1 MLQIIAALLSIIMGI
16 IVVVFGQEKRV
27 KPWFFLLCV
36 SCAVLTI
43 GHLVETRDEA
53 HTFIA
58 ARIVMTAALV
68 AAVAG
73 AKSATI
79 MCGITLHRAVWIAVM
94 EAALINIVTVLATDW
109 YFTGEII
116 RYPWGHFVAGRVE
129 FIVNP
134 LSVSG
139 IVTYAL
145 IVMFIHYRRAH
156 PLDKNRMFF
165 IIAAFTFLS
174 LTLFDYLPHFGIDV
188 FGGLVSAVSIPLF
201 LASFGYASLRYRL
214 IEFRAFLGRAAGYAI
229 LAILMIS
236 GYSVFM
242 EITRRLGIEPSKS
255 AAGAAGL
262 ILLIYATIGRVLPRL
277 VEKAVRQSEPD
288 YQKTLEEF
296 SSDVMNIW
304 DEKLLIEKTGGICT
318 SEFLCSSASMLDGSE
333 LAANELMKNLAL
345 KRQVLET
352 EIMRRRYSISEE
364 ALKSIELIVPLVHSN
379 NILGALALGKRKD
392 GRIFTRLAIQ
402 GFHTLGNIVTI
413 ALANSRA
420 AAEIQKRHQLDRYLA
435 PQVVESVLSGEAD
448 MIDRKQRVKVT
459 IFFSDLK
466 DFTKM
471 ADGMNPESLAS
482 VLNEYLSEM
491 AEIAFSHGGT
501 VDKFIGDAVM
511 VFFGAPV
518 GDDTARQARQCV
530 RMAVAMQCRIA
541 ELNRKWTEV
550 GLLAKGLVCRIGIHT
565 GDAIV
570 GSFGSSSRVDYTA
583 IGSSVNLASRLEGA
597 CRPGMILVSAETRD
611 QMGDEFRVT
620 PMGEVEVKGFSQP
633 VRVFEVDPGINPGDA
648 CI

>member
-1 MLQIIAALLSIIMGI
+1 MLQVIAAVLSIILGF
-16 IVVVFGQEKRV
+16 IVVLFGQEKRV

-43 GHLVETRDEA
+43 GHLVEITDEE

-68 AAVAG
+68 SAAAG
-73 AKSATI
+73 AMSATI
-79 MCGITLHRAVWIAVM
+79 MCGITLHRPIWIAIT
-94 EAALINIVTVLATDW
+94 AAAVINIVTVLATDW
-109 YFTGEII
+109 YFTGGII
-116 RYPWGHFVAGRVE
+116 RYPWGHFVAGRIE
-129 FIVNP
+129 FVFNP

-139 IVTYAL
+139 IAAYAL
-145 IVMFIHYRRAH
+145 LSMFSHYRRAH
-156 PLDKNRMFF
+156 PLDKNRIFY
-165 IIAAFTFLS
+165 IIVAYTFLS
-174 LTLFDYLPHFGIDV
+174 MTLFDYLPHFGIDL

-214 IEFRAFLGRAAGYAI
+214 VEFRAFLGRAAGYA
-229 LAILMIS
+229 LLGILMIS
-236 GYSVFM
+236 GYSAFM
-242 EITRRLGIEPSKS
+242 EITRRIGIEPSKS

-262 ILLIYATIGRVLPRL
+262 ILLIYATIGRILPRF
-277 VEKAVRQSEPD
+277 VEKAVRQTEPD

-304 DEKLLIEKTGGICT
+304 DEKILIKKTGEICT
-318 SEFLCSSASMLDGSE
+318 SEFLCSSASMIEGNDLS
-333 LAANELMKNLAL
+333 ANALMKRLAL
-345 KRQVLET
+345 SNPVLET
-352 EIMRRRYSISEE
+352 EIIRRQYSFSDELIRSM
-364 ALKSIELIVPLVHSN
+364 ELIVPLVHN
-379 NILGALALGKRKD
+379 NNLLGALALGKRKD

-420 AAEIQKRHQLDRYLA
+420 AVEIQKRHQLDRYLA

-466 DFTKM
+466 DFTRM

-530 RMAVAMQCRIA
+530 RMAVAMQCRIT
-541 ELNRKWTEV
+541 ELNRKWTES
-550 GLLAKGLVCRIGIHT
+550 GLLSKGLVCRIGIHT

-611 QMGDEFRVT
+611 QFDDEFRVT
-620 PMGEVEVKGFSQP
+620 PMGEVEVKGFSHP
-633 VRVFEVDPGINPGDA
+633 VRVFEVDPGIKPGDE
-648 CI
+648 CL